1 MEESTNNL
9 FKLLCG
15 GYHWTREKTKE
26 AYKLLDDS
34 LYTKRF
40 KINEC
45 SYSDLSSAFKNMSD
59 LLYSEATMKEETAKE
74 ETRDTIFEIV
84 KKLNL
89 LSLEQQEIIANR
101 IYEI

>member
-1 MEESTNNL
+1 MDETTNNL

-15 GYHWTREKTKE
+15 GYQWTREKSLE

-59 LLYSEATMKEETAKE
+59 LLYSEATMKEEGAKE
-74 ETRDTIFEIV
+74 ETRDTIFEII

-89 LSLEQQEIIANR
+89 LTLEQQEIIVSR

>member
-1 MEESTNNL
+1 MDECINNL
-9 FKLLCG
+9 FNLLCG

-34 LYTKRF
+34 LYTKNF

-45 SYSDLSSAFKNMSD
+45 TYSDLSSAFKNMSD
-59 LLYSEATMKEETAKE
+59 LLYSEATMKEEEAKD

-89 LSLEQQEIIANR
+89 LTLEQQEIIASR
-101 IYEI
+101 VYES